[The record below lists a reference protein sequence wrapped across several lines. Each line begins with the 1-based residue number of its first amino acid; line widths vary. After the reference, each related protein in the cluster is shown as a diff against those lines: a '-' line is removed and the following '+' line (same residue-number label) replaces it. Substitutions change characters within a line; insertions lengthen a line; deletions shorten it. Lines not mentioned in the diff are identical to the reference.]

1 MKDLQLARTIW
12 KHFHPM
18 LVSQLK
24 PVGGKRGRP
33 RASERRAFL
42 GVCYLLWSGCSWRA
56 LPSQYGARSTV
67 HRYFIKWARTGLFRE
82 LWRIAIMILKDHKLI
97 SDRIQIV
104 DGSQVLV
111 QHLPRS
117 VAFVSPKH
125 KPKRAIKFS
134 LLVDAKGTPL
144 SVVLGTANQHDS
156 SLLFDTLSSSL
167 LKPQDSLGRE
177 LLGDKGYIGPRQEI
191 TANVNGLVG
200 IFPPRKNQLNRLK
213 ASSLNKLKQHR
224 WKVERTISWLKSL
237 RRLKYCYERSFESFQ
252 ALLELGCL
260 MISVRKI
267 MS

>member
-1 MKDLQLARTIW
+1 
-12 KHFHPM
+12 
-18 LVSQLK
+18 
-24 PVGGKRGRP
+24 
-33 RASERRAFL
+33 
-42 GVCYLLWSGCSWRA
+42 
-56 LPSQYGARSTV
+56 
-67 HRYFIKWARTGLFRE
+67 
-82 LWRIAIMILKDHKLI
+82 MILKDHKLI

-117 VAFVSPKH
+117 IAFVSPKH

-267 MS
+267 MA